1 MQETR
6 TFGVAPGGG
15 YSREPWRK
23 KQKWMEDSK
32 ERIGSAL
39 DAGNVSA
46 EQSRVDAADHERK
59 HTQQRHRG
67 GADGVRAHKG
77 DSGDLD
83 REERNEC
90 KNVQPDVFHSSYLL
104 NFLGFRGR

>member
-1 MQETR
+1 M
-6 TFGVAPGGG
+6 
-15 YSREPWRK
+15 
-23 KQKWMEDSK
+23 
-32 ERIGSAL
+32 GSAL
-39 DAGNVSA
+39 DAHDISA

-67 GADGVRAHKG
+67 GADGVRAHQG

-90 KNVQPDVFHSSYLL
+90 KTVQPNVFHSSYLL
-104 NFLGFRGR
+104 NFFGFRGRRPVPLFTIA